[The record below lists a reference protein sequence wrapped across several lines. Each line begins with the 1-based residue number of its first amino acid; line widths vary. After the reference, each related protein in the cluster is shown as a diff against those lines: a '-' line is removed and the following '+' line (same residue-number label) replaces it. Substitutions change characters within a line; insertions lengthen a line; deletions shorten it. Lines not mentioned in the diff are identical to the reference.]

1 MTKMTKV
8 TKKELDELICKD
20 DGTVTY
26 GTFGDGIMTIGDM
39 INAIVKE
46 SLADV
51 MKKTDEVPQPQPKK
65 GIKGIS
71 ILDFFER
78 YRIEP
83 RYQAFESRLS
93 KKGRECSHTWMVI
106 FDKKEGRYLREEG
119 STRKYKFFLNT
130 DEILDFLREK
140 AKKQEEDKE

>member
-1 MTKMTKV
+1 MGP
-8 TKKELDELICKD
+8 DELVCKD
-20 DGTVTY
+20 GTITY
-26 GTFGDGIMTIGDM
+26 GTFGDGGVITIGDM

-93 KKGRECSHTWMVI
+93 KKGREYSHTWMVI

-140 AKKQEEDKE
+140 AKKQEEDK

>member
-1 MTKMTKV
+1 MGP
-8 TKKELDELICKD
+8 DELICK

-26 GTFGDGIMTIGDM
+26 GTYSSGYGTCGDGVMAIGDM

-46 SLADV
+46 SIADV
-51 MKKTDEVPQPQPKK
+51 MKKRTDEVPPEPQTKK

-83 RYQAFESRLS
+83 RYQAFESRPR
-93 KKGRECSHTWMVI
+93 KEGKACSHTWMVI

-119 STRKYKFFLNT
+119 STRKYKFFLDT
-130 DEILDFLREK
+130 DEILDFLKEK
-140 AKKQEEDKE
+140 AKKQEEDK